1 MADKRISG
9 LPALSFST
17 KEDILMVVNDPAGT
31 PSNKKI
37 SVENFFSNVEPK
49 IFFSNTA
56 NVVDSS
62 DASVVFKGG
71 VGFQKDIRIDGDI
84 TIDGNT
90 TINTISLN
98 SFSSNVNPETDDIY
112 NLGNTTSAFKNLIT

>member
-49 IFFSNTA
+49 IFRS
-56 NVVDSS
+56 
-62 DASVVFKGG
+62 
-71 VGFQKDIRIDGDI
+71 
-84 TIDGNT
+84 
-90 TINTISLN
+90 N
-98 SFSSNVNPETDDIY
+98 SFSLDLSFAVENTFDRIFF
-112 NLGNTTSAFKNLIT
+112 NL